1 MLFPS
6 RRQFFASAAI
16 PLAGCV
22 GIPLIPKRDPSAV
35 AEANNAFGCDL
46 YGKLGAVA
54 GNVFFSPFSTE
65 AALSM
70 TCAGAKGNTLTEM
83 RKVLHQPT
91 DSDKIH
97 TGFQSLFALLNGD
110 SVWAGKRG
118 YELSV
123 ANAIWGMKG
132 EPWRKEFLTLASKH
146 YGAGLIEVDFGRPD
160 SAAKTINSWVEKRTH
175 ERIKNLVSPANFT
188 ARARL
193 VLTNAI
199 YFKGSWA
206 TAFEKENT
214 KVEPFHRLDG
224 TKRDAPLR

>member
-54 GNVFFSPFSTE
+54 GNVFFSPFSIE
-65 AALSM
+65 AAMSM

-97 TGFQSLFALLNGD
+97 TGFPISFCAPQRRLRL
-110 SVWAGKRG
+110 
-118 YELSV
+118 
-123 ANAIWGMKG
+123 
-132 EPWRKEFLTLASKH
+132 
-146 YGAGLIEVDFGRPD
+146 GR
-160 SAAKTINSWVEKRTH
+160 E
-175 ERIKNLVSPANFT
+175 
-188 ARARL
+188 ARL
-193 VLTNAI
+193 RTIGRQCHL
-199 YFKGSWA
+199 GH
-206 TAFEKENT
+206 E
-214 KVEPFHRLDG
+214 G
-224 TKRDAPLR
+224 